1 MAHALGI
8 RRCKCVIESLFVCK
22 KHEKTAC
29 LAAVAGMKPM
39 KRCFIML
46 DEGPQC
52 ALPDFIGDLI
62 DALEILEDP
71 FALSFGQCLDRCFH
85 RLHKSRGFGRPIDLL
100 RSK

>member
-29 LAAVAGMKPM
+29 FAAVAGMKPM
-39 KRCFIML
+39 EQDFILL

-62 DALEILEDP
+62 DALEILR
-71 FALSFGQCLDRCFH
+71 ALFRAMSRSLFLPTPQEPRIWPSN
-85 RLHKSRGFGRPIDLL
+85 RLAPKKG
-100 RSK
+100 